1 MNSVSTAEHREKA
14 GQKANVSVLTVSDTR
29 TLETDAGG
37 KLIVDLCE
45 AAGYGVIERR
55 IVVDEIQPIRASV
68 LSLLSDLDCDAV
80 LITGGTGLAARDRT
94 VDAVEALYDNT
105 IPGYGEL
112 FRMLSYNEIGPA
124 SMLSRASAGRVGKKL
139 IFTMPGSVAGVQ
151 LAMEKL
157 IVPELPHLIF
167 HAGK

>member
-1 MNSVSTAEHREKA
+1 MKSESTFAHREKA
-14 GQKANVSVLTVSDTR
+14 GNQANVSVLTVSDSR
-29 TLETDAGG
+29 TFETDTGG

-45 AAGYGVIERR
+45 NAGYQVVERKIVI
-55 IVVDEIQPIRASV
+55 DEVQEIRCCV
-68 LSLLSDLDCDAV
+68 MTLLSHHLCDAV
-80 LITGGTGLAARDRT
+80 LVTGGTGLAARDRT
-94 VDAVEALYDNT
+94 VDAVEPLYDNWV
-105 IPGYGEL
+105 PGYGEL
-112 FRMLSYNEIGPA
+112 FRMLSYQDIGPA

-139 IFTMPGSVAGVQ
+139 VFTMPGSLAGVQ